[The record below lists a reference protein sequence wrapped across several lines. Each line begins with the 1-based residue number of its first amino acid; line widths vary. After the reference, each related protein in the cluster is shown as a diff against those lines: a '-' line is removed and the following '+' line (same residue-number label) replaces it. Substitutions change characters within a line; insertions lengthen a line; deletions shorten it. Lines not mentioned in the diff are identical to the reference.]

1 MGMINIKP
9 ELWAQQIIAMM
20 KTHLVA
26 EAISNHLV
34 VPSANGD
41 KCHIVGAGE
50 VAVSDYDEAVDI
62 VYEDPSDTD
71 TEFTYNVDKKFALIV
86 HDADVKQALVPWQE
100 LYADRGAY
108 GLLKALDASV
118 FADFASAG
126 LDSYETGTTPWQL
139 GAAGADVPA
148 LLAGLAAQLDAV
160 DAPQENRYV
169 VLPPI
174 GIQALRL
181 YSGGRATNFGDRVLT
196 NGQVDTFLGFDIYA
210 SNNLATA
217 AGTIHGLAGIKGDG
231 IAWAVQ
237 IDPNDIESLRAEGR
251 FATLIRGR
259 ILAGHKIYRPGIV
272 IDVNL
277 NATLLA

>member
-9 ELWAQQIIAMM
+9 EIWAQQIIALL
-20 KTHLVA
+20 KTRLVA
-26 EAISNHLV
+26 EAICNKNV

-50 VAVSDYDEAVDI
+50 VAVSDYDEDVDI
-62 VYEDPSDTD
+62 VYEDPVDTD
-71 TEFTYNVDKKFALIV
+71 AEFTYNVDKKFAMIV
-86 HDADVKQALVPWQE
+86 HDKDVKQALIPWQD

-108 GLLKALDASV
+108 GLIRALDASV

-126 LDSYETGTTPWQL
+126 LDSYESGTTPWQL
-139 GAAGADVPA
+139 GAAGADVPS
-148 LLAGLAAQLDAV
+148 LLASLAAQLDAV
-160 DAPQENRYV
+160 DAPQDNRYV

-174 GIQALRL
+174 GVQALRL
-181 YSGGRATNFGDRVLT
+181 YSGARATNLGDEVLT
-196 NGQVDTFLGFDIYA
+196 NGQIDNLLGFDVYM
-210 SNNLATA
+210 SNNLTTA
-217 AGTIHGLAGIKGDG
+217 ANTIHGLAGIKEDG

-251 FATLIRGR
+251 FANLIRGR
-259 ILAGHKIYRPGIV
+259 ILAGHKVYRPGIV